1 MAYTWPVDLN
11 NPQAIANAKQ
21 GFIATYGEEFAMDFD
36 DALQQRIKVQALI
49 DQTGADALLR
59 ADSGPRSVAQLE
71 AAGMSPQD
79 IDAYKL
85 LTDPQEKNQYVQ
97 TWAKRMNTPEVGG
110 APANALMEIYAGAAE
125 RMVEDIFPGIF
136 FNLTDIGNS
145 VNDAD
150 VREDITLA
158 MASAA
163 ASGKTSNEVWLAG
176 LEATF
181 PYLQEAGS
189 ASSAKAAKGYADK
202 YGGN

>member
-1 MAYTWPVDLN
+1 MRGQKEIKGENKAVTAEVELRRDRYNLEARRANWDMGMQEAEMKLTERIANSQIELRQAQVNEIAATMRSTVLRDELLIAKAESEKISEAYKVAYTWPVDLN

-71 AAGMSPQD
+71 AAMSPQD

-97 TWAKRMNTPEVGG
+97 TWAKRMNTPE
-110 APANALMEIYAGAAE
+110 E
-125 RMVEDIFPGIF
+125 
-136 FNLTDIGNS
+136 
-145 VNDAD
+145 
-150 VREDITLA
+150 
-158 MASAA
+158 
-163 ASGKTSNEVWLAG
+163 
-176 LEATF
+176 
-181 PYLQEAGS
+181 
-189 ASSAKAAKGYADK
+189 
-202 YGGN
+202 